1 MKSNGISKKIGG
13 RGRKKQKKLSD
24 VLNLKFF
31 DMKYREECGFGRY
44 RQALSNEYLIAAIG
58 LDTADNGPIKVW
70 G

>member
-1 MKSNGISKKIGG
+1 MFDEFSANFCQEIENFAKNCD
-13 RGRKKQKKLSD
+13 LSS
-24 VLNLKFF
+24 
-31 DMKYREECGFGRY
+31 REECGNGRS